1 MDLWEMLGVSR
12 ESGIGLLAAAIVL
25 LLVVAGRLVRRS
37 RRQERVF
44 VDLSRRD

>member
-1 MDLWEMLGVSR
+1 MDLWAMLGVSR

-44 VDLSRRD
+44 VDLSRRE